1 MPTFIIMGNLTEKAV
16 EKIREE
22 GERQKNAYDLAK
34 QLGAEVKALY
44 YTMGK
49 YDWIGIVEAP
59 DNETAL
65 KGLFMLGAGGFTRTR
80 TMLAFPADDV
90 AKMTA
95 DLPKE

>member
-1 MPTFIIMGNLTEKAV
+1 MPTFVILGNLTEEAV
-16 EKIREE
+16 KKISEE
-22 GERQKNAYDLAK
+22 GKRQKNAYDLAK
-34 QLGAEVKALY
+34 SLGCEIKALY

-65 KGLFMLGAGGFTRTR
+65 KGLLQLGAGGAARTR
-80 TMLAFPADDV
+80 TMLAFPAEDF

-95 DLPKE
+95 EL